1 MSFSIR
7 NTSYQVPSTN
17 YSSSE
22 SSSESNPKIKETFEE
37 KIFNP
42 VIESVLKFDNKIN
55 SWVWREMND
64 TNNNC
69 SRGPSG
75 SLVNIQN
82 NEVVNISNNIDIK
95 STVSDNIQSKKVEM
109 SNNRKNK
116 KRQQKKK

>member
-7 NTSYQVPSTN
+7 NTSYQVPLTN

-22 SSSESNPKIKETFEE
+22 NSSDSNSKIKETFEE
-37 KIFNP
+37 KISNS
-42 VIESVLKFDNKIN
+42 VIESVLKFDNNIN

-64 TNNNC
+64 TNIDC

-82 NEVVNISNNIDIK
+82 SEVVENISNIIEIQ
-95 STVSDNIQSKKVEM
+95 SNIQQKKVEM
-109 SNNRKNK
+109 NKSIKNK